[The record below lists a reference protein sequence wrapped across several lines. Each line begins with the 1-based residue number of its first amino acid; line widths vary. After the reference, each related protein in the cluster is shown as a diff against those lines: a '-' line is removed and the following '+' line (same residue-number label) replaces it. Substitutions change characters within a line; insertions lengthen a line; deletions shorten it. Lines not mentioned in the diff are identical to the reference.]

1 MLYLKKLRKLVIII
15 VLLIA
20 AFLGYEV
27 QTTDLSSGSNLL
39 SQVIELIPSGD
50 TAEQGSIDLSNIPEY
65 NGEPYIAVNGN
76 IPFFEDT
83 EVTATSFEEYSDLD
97 NLGRCGVA
105 MASVGQD
112 IMPTEERG
120 SIGQI
125 KPAGWHT
132 VKYDCVDGK
141 YLYNRCHLLGYQL
154 TGENANER
162 NLITGTRYL
171 NVDGMLPFENMVAD
185 YVMETGNH
193 VMYRVT
199 PIYTGNNL
207 LADGVLM
214 EGYSVEDQG
223 EGITFCVYAYNVQP
237 GVRIDYATGDSSLA
251 E

>member
-1 MLYLKKLRKLVIII
+1 MKKLRKFVIII

-27 QTTDLSSGSNLL
+27 KTTDLSSGSDLL

-76 IPFFEDT
+76 VPFFEDT
-83 EVTATSFEEYSDLD
+83 EVTATSFEKYSDLD

-105 MASVGQD
+105 LASVGQD

-207 LADGVLM
+207 VADGVLM

-223 EGITFCVYAYNVQP
+223 EGITFCVYVYNVQP

>member
-27 QTTDLSSGSNLL
+27 QTTDLNSGSNLL

>member
-1 MLYLKKLRKLVIII
+1 MKKLRKFVIII

-27 QTTDLSSGSNLL
+27 KTTDLSSGSDLL

-76 IPFFEDT
+76 VPFFEDT
-83 EVTATSFEEYSDLD
+83 EVTATSFEKYSDLD

-193 VMYRVT
+193 VMYRMT

-207 LADGVLM
+207 VADGVLM

-223 EGITFCVYAYNVQP
+223 KGITFCVYVYNVQP

>member
-1 MLYLKKLRKLVIII
+1 MKKLRKFVIII

-27 QTTDLSSGSNLL
+27 KTIDLSSGSDLL
-39 SQVIELIPSGD
+39 SQVIELIPSED
-50 TAEQGSIDLSNIPEY
+50 TAEQGAINLSNIPEY
-65 NGEPYIAVNGN
+65 NGKPYIAVNGN
-76 IPFFEDT
+76 VPFFEDT

-193 VMYRVT
+193 VIYRVT

-207 LADGVLM
+207 VADGVLM

-223 EGITFCVYAYNVQP
+223 EGITFCVYVYNVQP

>member
-1 MLYLKKLRKLVIII
+1 MKKLRKFVIII

-27 QTTDLSSGSNLL
+27 KTTDLSSGSDLL

-76 IPFFEDT
+76 VPFFEDT
-83 EVTATSFEEYSDLD
+83 EVTAISFEEYSDLD

-125 KPAGWHT
+125 KPVGWHT

-207 LADGVLM
+207 VADGVLM

-223 EGITFCVYAYNVQP
+223 KGITFCVYVYNVQP

>member
-1 MLYLKKLRKLVIII
+1 MKKLRKFVIII

-27 QTTDLSSGSNLL
+27 KTTDLSSGSDLL
-39 SQVIELIPSGD
+39 SQVIEWIPSGD

-76 IPFFEDT
+76 VPFFEDT
-83 EVTATSFEEYSDLD
+83 EVTATSFEKYSDLD

-207 LADGVLM
+207 VADGVLM
-214 EGYSVEDQG
+214 EGYSAEDQG
-223 EGITFCVYAYNVQP
+223 EGITFCVYVYNVQP

>member
-1 MLYLKKLRKLVIII
+1 MFYVKKLRKFVIII

-27 QTTDLSSGSNLL
+27 KTTDLSSGSDLL

-76 IPFFEDT
+76 VPFFEDT
-83 EVTATSFEEYSDLD
+83 EVTATSFEKYSDLD

-193 VMYRVT
+193 VMYRMT

-207 LADGVLM
+207 VADGVLM

-223 EGITFCVYAYNVQP
+223 KGITFCVYVYNVQP

>member
-1 MLYLKKLRKLVIII
+1 MKKLRKFVIII

-27 QTTDLSSGSNLL
+27 KTTDLSSGSDLL

-76 IPFFEDT
+76 VPFFEDT

-207 LADGVLM
+207 VADGVLM

-223 EGITFCVYAYNVQP
+223 KGITFCVYVYNVQP

>member
-1 MLYLKKLRKLVIII
+1 MKKLRKFVIII

-27 QTTDLSSGSNLL
+27 KTTDLSSGSDLL
-39 SQVIELIPSGD
+39 SQVIELILSGD

-76 IPFFEDT
+76 VPFFEDT

-199 PIYTGNNL
+199 PIYTGNNFV
-207 LADGVLM
+207 ADGVLM

-223 EGITFCVYAYNVQP
+223 KGITFCVYVYNVQP

>member
-1 MLYLKKLRKLVIII
+1 MKKLRKFVIII

-27 QTTDLSSGSNLL
+27 KTTDLSSGSDLL

-76 IPFFEDT
+76 VPFFEDT

-132 VKYDCVDGK
+132 VKYGCVDGK

-207 LADGVLM
+207 VADGVLM

-223 EGITFCVYAYNVQP
+223 EGITFCVYVYNVQP

>member
-1 MLYLKKLRKLVIII
+1 MKKLRKFVIII

-27 QTTDLSSGSNLL
+27 KTTDLSSGSDLL

-76 IPFFEDT
+76 VPFFEDT

-171 NVDGMLPFENMVAD
+171 NVDGMLLFENMVAD

-207 LADGVLM
+207 VADGVLM

-223 EGITFCVYAYNVQP
+223 EGITFCVYVYNVQP

>member
-1 MLYLKKLRKLVIII
+1 MKKLRKFVIII

-27 QTTDLSSGSNLL
+27 KTTDLSSGSDLL

-76 IPFFEDT
+76 VPFFEDT

-207 LADGVLM
+207 VADGVLM

-223 EGITFCVYAYNVQP
+223 EGITFCVYVYNVQP

>member
-1 MLYLKKLRKLVIII
+1 MKKLRKFVIII

-27 QTTDLSSGSNLL
+27 KTTDLSSGSDLL

-76 IPFFEDT
+76 VPFFEDT
-83 EVTATSFEEYSDLD
+83 EVTATSFEKYSDLD

-207 LADGVLM
+207 VADGVLM

-223 EGITFCVYAYNVQP
+223 KGITFCVYVYNVQP

>member
-1 MLYLKKLRKLVIII
+1 MKKLRKFVIII

-27 QTTDLSSGSNLL
+27 KTTDLSSGSDLL

-76 IPFFEDT
+76 VPFFEDT
-83 EVTATSFEEYSDLD
+83 EVTATSFEKYSDLD

-105 MASVGQD
+105 LASVGQD

-207 LADGVLM
+207 VADGVLM

-223 EGITFCVYAYNVQP
+223 DG
-237 GVRIDYATGDSSLA
+237 L
-251 E
+251 